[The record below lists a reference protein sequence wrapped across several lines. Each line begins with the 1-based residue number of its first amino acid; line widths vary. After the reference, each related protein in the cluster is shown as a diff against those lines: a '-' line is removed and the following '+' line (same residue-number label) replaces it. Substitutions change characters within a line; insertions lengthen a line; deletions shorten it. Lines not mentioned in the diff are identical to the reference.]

1 MATRILPLE
10 LIDKAIGSK
19 IWILM
24 RGSKEVV
31 GTLRG
36 FDDYVNLVL
45 DDATEFTPDPNDK
58 SKFIKTVLDNEILL
72 NGNQIAILVPGGSG
86 PPEDSLAA
94 QSM

>member
-1 MATRILPLE
+1 MSDRILPLE

-24 RGSKEVV
+24 RGTKEVV

-45 DDATEFTPDPNDK
+45 DDAIEYTPDPTDK
-58 SKFIKTVLDNEILL
+58 SKVIKNELSSEILL
-72 NGNQIAILVPGGSG
+72 NGNQIAVLVPGGNG

-94 QSM
+94 AS